1 MRKAYWKNKAIF
13 LEEQLEKTRREL
25 EATTKGFE
33 ELESVYKGI
42 IGAMVFTYAPDGN
55 LELPKTSIDDFI
67 QSDKVVTVKR
77 DNDNYTLTCK

>member
-13 LEEQLEKTRREL
+13 FEEQLEKARREL

-42 IGAMVFTYAPDGN
+42 ICAMVFTYAPDGN
-55 LELPKTSIDDFI
+55 IELPKMAIDEFI
-67 QSDKVVTVKR
+67 QSDKTVTVKR
-77 DNDNYTLTCK
+77 DGDNYTLTCK

>member
-13 LEEQLEKTRREL
+13 LETQLEKARCEL
-25 EATTKGFE
+25 EQANRGFE

-42 IGAMVFTYAPDGN
+42 IGAMVFTYAPDGSI
-55 LELPKTSIDDFI
+55 ELPKTSIDDFI